1 LSLLFEAFGITQFER
16 VVFENTRLSLIQTTL
31 GVIVRIH
38 QEVPKHGAIL
48 YESIMMVDKEFAQAN
63 GVYGTSHVFTFKK
76 DGMEDD
82 FWETI
87 KGDVS
92 FHCYIILMYVQNHPT
107 MADNS
112 EFYMRR
118 YFKEA

>member
-1 LSLLFEAFGITQFER
+1 LRLLFEAFGITQFER

-48 YESIMMVDKEFAQAN
+48 YESMVDKEFARAN
-63 GVYGTSHVFTFKK
+63 GVHGTSHVCTFKK

-87 KGDVS
+87 KGDLS

-112 EFYMRR
+112 EFYAHK
-118 YFKEA
+118 YFKAA